1 MSIMELSTFESGIL
15 LWIQENL
22 RGAWDKIVVFI
33 TFLGDAG
40 WFWIALTVLL
50 LIIRKTRIRAL
61 GPAFALAIDV
71 IVCNVTLKNL
81 FMRPRPYVSFDFLV
95 PLGHLDNETSFPSGH
110 TCSSFAAA
118 AAIYF
123 MYGKKAGIP
132 AFILASLISL
142 SRLYVGVHYPT
153 DILAGV
159 IVGVL
164 CGLAGAAICK
174 AITKKVEKKK
184 ATEQK

>member
-1 MSIMELSTFESGIL
+1 
-15 LWIQENL
+15 
-22 RGAWDKIVVFI
+22 
-33 TFLGDAG
+33 
-40 WFWIALTVLL
+40 
-50 LIIRKTRIRAL
+50 
-61 GPAFALAIDV
+61 
-71 IVCNVTLKNL
+71 
-81 FMRPRPYVSFDFLV
+81 MRPRPYVSFDFLI

-184 ATEQK
+184 TAEQK